1 MTIDAFEL
9 MATVLRAEVHTFIGR
24 LGRDP
29 EARYF
34 EGGSCVASARMAVDR
49 PDRRK
54 DDDSEPDWFT
64 VEFWG
69 EQAQAFADGYVKGDM
84 IRVEGRIK
92 ADQWTDRATGEV
104 KSKLVIKAN
113 AIAKLRPATPRGE
126 GGAPPAA
133 PAAAPPAQ
141 PAQPAQW
148 AQTPAAP
155 PAPPAAPSRP
165 APF

>member
-24 LGRDP
+24 LGGNP
-29 EARYF
+29 EARYL

-49 PDRRK
+49 PDRKR
-54 DDDSEPDWFT
+54 DDGSEPDWFT
-64 VEFWG
+64 VELWN
-69 EQAQAFADGYVKGDM
+69 QLAQQFVDSYHKGDVVSVQG
-84 IRVEGRIK
+84 RVK
-92 ADQWTDRATGEV
+92 ADRWTDRATGEQ
-104 KSKLVIKAN
+104 KAKLVIKAN

-133 PAAAPPAQ
+133 SAAAP

-148 AQTPAAP
+148 AQTPPPP
-155 PAPPAAPSRP
+155 PAAPAAPSRP